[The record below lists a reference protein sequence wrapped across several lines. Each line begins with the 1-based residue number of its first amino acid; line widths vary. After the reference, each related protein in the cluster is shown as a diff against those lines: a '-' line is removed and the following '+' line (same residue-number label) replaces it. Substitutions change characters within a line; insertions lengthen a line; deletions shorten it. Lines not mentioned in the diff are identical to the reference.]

1 MMNFQKETKG
11 TGMHPT
17 NPGKDN
23 TTKFDFHSVLYMRGE
38 DVYSEEYGKGKVKF
52 VQPGKKR

>member
-23 TTKFDFHSVLYMRGE
+23 TTKFAFHKEFFIFIVKEVLMP
-38 DVYSEEYGKGKVKF
+38 VF
-52 VQPGKKR
+52 